1 MSWEIAL
8 GIFALFAFVVSAT
21 SLAVKLTRPIT
32 ELSGEIK
39 LLRQSIE
46 ELRKATQKD
55 MERMQGQLD
64 DHEGRLRR
72 GGL

>member
-8 GIFALFAFVVSAT
+8 GIFALFAFVSSVTA
-21 SLAVKLTRPIT
+21 LAVKLTRPIT

-46 ELRKATQKD
+46 ELRQTTQKD
-55 MERMQGQLD
+55 IGHIENQLD
-64 DHEGRLRR
+64 DHEKRLRR

>member
-8 GIFALFAFVVSAT
+8 GIFALFAFVASVI

-46 ELRKATQKD
+46 DLRKATEKD
-55 MERMQGQLD
+55 IERMQEQLD
-64 DHEGRLRR
+64 DHEGRLRK

>member
-1 MSWEIAL
+1 MTWDIAL
-8 GIFALFAFVVSAT
+8 GMFALFAFVVSVIT
-21 SLAVKLTRPIT
+21 LAVKLVRPIT

-46 ELRKATQKD
+46 DLRKATEKD
-55 MERMQGQLD
+55 IGAIRERLD
-64 DHEGRLRR
+64 DHETRLRN

>member
-8 GIFALFAFVVSAT
+8 GIFALFAFVVSVVT
-21 SLAVKLTRPIT
+21 LAVKLVRPIT

-46 ELRKATQKD
+46 DLRKATEKD
-55 MERMQGQLD
+55 IGRMQEQLD
-64 DHEGRLRR
+64 DHEGRLRK